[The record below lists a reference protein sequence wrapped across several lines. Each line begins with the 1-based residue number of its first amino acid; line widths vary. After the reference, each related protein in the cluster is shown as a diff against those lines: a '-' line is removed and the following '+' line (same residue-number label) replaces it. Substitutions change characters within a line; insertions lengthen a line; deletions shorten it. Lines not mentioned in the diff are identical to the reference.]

1 MWVEGSAL
9 KRFCLVDS
17 SDYGQIKETVSH
29 HLRPH
34 RMRMQ
39 RPKSLRSQLFGVT
52 FGDCAL
58 LDLKYGAAVEIEIG
72 DIRDYYL
79 LRFTLQGAG
88 QVSQGRDIAVLRKGS
103 ITVSSP
109 SQCSLIQI
117 DEKCRNLL
125 LRVERTALENQLEI
139 MLGRALNKPLVFEV
153 FVDPKYGGVEVVRST
168 IEHICALHQHP
179 MDDQM
184 RLGISAYAVSVLL
197 TQLPHNYSALIN
209 LDRRSLTPRHVR
221 LAQDYIE
228 AHLSEA
234 LTLAKVAEQCGVSVR
249 TLQNGFAR
257 FLDQT
262 PSEYLRSRR
271 LARVHQA
278 LKSADGQASVTDIL
292 LEHGVS
298 SIGHF
303 ATHYRKEFG
312 CLPSVTL
319 KQHG

>member
-1 MWVEGSAL
+1 MWVEDSVL

-17 SDYGQIKETVSH
+17 SDYGQIKDVVSQ

-34 RMRMQ
+34 RMRLEQ
-39 RPKSLRSQLFGVT
+39 SRSLHSQLYGVC

-58 LDLKYGAAVEIEIG
+58 LDLRYGAAVEIEIG
-72 DIRDYYL
+72 DIQDYYL

-88 QVSQGRDIAVLRKGS
+88 QVFQGKDVAVLRKGT

-109 SQCSLIQI
+109 SQHSTIQA

-125 LRVERTALENQLEI
+125 LRVERSALESQLQI
-139 MLGRALNKPLVFEV
+139 MLGRALTKPLIFQMC
-153 FVDPKYGGVEVVRST
+153 VDPQQQGLDIVRST
-168 IEHICALHQHP
+168 IEHIHALHQHP
-179 MDDQM
+179 MDDTM
-184 RLGISAYAVSVLL
+184 RLGVSAYAVSVLL

-228 AHLSEA
+228 SHLNEA
-234 LTLAKVAEQCGVSVR
+234 LTLVKIAEQCGVSVR

-262 PSEYLRSRR
+262 PTEYLRSRR
-271 LARVHQA
+271 LARIHHA
-278 LKSADGQASVTDIL
+278 LKNANGQTSVTDIL

-319 KQHG
+319 KQHC